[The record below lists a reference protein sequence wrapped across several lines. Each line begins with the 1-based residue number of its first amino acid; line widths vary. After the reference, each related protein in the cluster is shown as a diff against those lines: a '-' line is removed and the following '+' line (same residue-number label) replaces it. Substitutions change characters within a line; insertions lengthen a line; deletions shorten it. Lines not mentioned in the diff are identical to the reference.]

1 MEENGVQ
8 GENHRPVIDIMLYR
22 VHLAKRG
29 IRSNNVSGDR
39 HWFHRVVNPTTIWSR
54 PGRSNGNIHNLY
66 KESAAVS
73 AYGDSNDL
81 PKIVPSEL
89 DKYVIDKD
97 LKHNL
102 LSV

>member
-1 MEENGVQ
+1 MYGVLT
-8 GENHRPVIDIMLYR
+8 PL
-22 VHLAKRG
+22 
-29 IRSNNVSGDR
+29 S
-39 HWFHRVVNPTTIWSR
+39 TIFQIYLGSKFYWWR
-54 PGRSNGNIHNLY
+54 KTEY